1 MINMNMNTNQV
12 VDLLL
17 TKNDEISSRIHSAV
31 TEILRLGYDTD
42 RGKQQIPDLLESI
55 EYKLEEIERIVN
67 R

>member
-1 MINMNMNTNQV
+1 MSMNTNQV
-12 VDLLL
+12 IDLLL

>member
-1 MINMNMNTNQV
+1 MNMNTNQV

>member
-1 MINMNMNTNQV
+1 MGMNANQV